1 MAFPTFVGNLTDNVD
16 HLLIRGSGGEVRI
29 DGTRDEI
36 EQILSLVRG
45 LTQPAADGSGPADLP
60 NPAQELLTAL
70 EKIGAV
76 VGGRDSWL
84 RFHASSSSPLRLPP
98 GHDPFQAYDMPRM
111 AVPGEPAQDAKPVE
125 DPGRIDDLAAR
136 RRSADLGSV
145 VPRPLASLE
154 AAIGLAYGAYR
165 PHPDGHRAV
174 ASGGALYPLHFWVIG
189 ADDAGAPRRILA
201 VDHDRAAV
209 LEVGTIDATELPRL
223 FGPEPGVS
231 RALGLGAAAVLI
243 AADPTRTVH
252 KYGDRGWRFALMECG
267 AAMHH
272 ISLAATALG
281 LAVRPVG
288 GFNDRAVQA
297 LLTGP
302 AVPLLFLVVAAP

>member
-1 MAFPTFVGNLTDNVD
+1 VAFPTFVGVLTDNDNHV
-16 HLLIRGSGGEVRI
+16 LIRGSGGEVRV

-45 LTQPAADGSGPADLP
+45 LTQPAAGESAPTDIP
-60 NPAQELLTAL
+60 NPTQDLLTAL
-70 EKIGAV
+70 EQIGAV
-76 VGGRDSWL
+76 TGGRDGWL

-98 GHDPFQAYDMPRM
+98 NHDPFLAYDMPRM
-111 AVPGEPAQDAKPVE
+111 AVTGEPGLDPKPVE
-125 DPGRIDDLAAR
+125 APGRIDELGAR

-154 AAIGLAYGAYR
+154 AAIGLAYSAYR

-189 ADDAGAPRRILA
+189 ADEAGAPRRILA

-209 LEVGTIDATELPRL
+209 LEAGTIDATELPRL
-223 FGPEPGVS
+223 FGPEPGVL
-231 RALGLGAAAVLI
+231 RALDLGAAAILI
-243 AADPTRTVH
+243 GADPTRTIH

-281 LAVRPVG
+281 LEVRPVG
-288 GFNDRAVQA
+288 GFHDRAVQA
-297 LLTGP
+297 LLSGP

>member
-1 MAFPTFVGNLTDNVD
+1 METADSTDSTDPTNASDPTQD
-16 HLLIRGSGGEVRI
+16 LIV
-29 DGTRDEI
+29 
-36 EQILSLVRG
+36 
-45 LTQPAADGSGPADLP
+45 
-60 NPAQELLTAL
+60 AL
-70 EKIGAV
+70 EHIGAV
-76 VGGRDSWL
+76 TGGRDSWR
-84 RFHASSSSPLRLPP
+84 RFHAASSSPVRLPA
-98 GHDPFQAYDMPRM
+98 GHDPFLAYDMPRM
-111 AVPGEPAQDAKPVE
+111 TVTGAPALEPKPVE
-125 DPGRIDDLAAR
+125 DPARIDELASR

-145 VPRPLASLE
+145 VPRPAASLE

-165 PHPDGHRAV
+165 PQTGGHRAV

-209 LEVGTIDATELPRL
+209 LEAGTVDAGELPRL
-223 FGPEPGVS
+223 FGPEPGVL
-231 RALGLGAAAVLI
+231 RALDQGAAAVLI

-281 LAVRPVG
+281 LAVRPIG
-288 GFNDRAVQA
+288 GFDDRAVQA
-297 LLTGP
+297 LLSGP
-302 AVPLLFLVVAAP
+302 AVPLLFLVVVAP